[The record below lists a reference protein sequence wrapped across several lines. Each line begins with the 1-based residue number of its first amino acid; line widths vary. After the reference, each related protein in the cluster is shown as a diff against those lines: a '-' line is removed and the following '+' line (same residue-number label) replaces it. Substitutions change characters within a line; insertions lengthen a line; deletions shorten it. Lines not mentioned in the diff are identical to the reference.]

1 MINPKR
7 HICIIH
13 RNLEEISGEFGGSIR
28 LRTLSYLIEAAGL
41 DYCYIPAKQY
51 LFARHQHSELIC
63 VSSFVNM
70 WIIPIGL
77 YRKQFIWLDCM
88 DSIKLTINW
97 QIRSFRLL
105 NLFRAIRNTA
115 LLPLLKYADML
126 SYVNIRD
133 AIADK
138 QDQEA
143 IIFGLAIQKI
153 ESDCNYRP
161 RFVMMGDWSYY
172 PNRVALELFL
182 KKIWSN
188 GIFSMGEVPLEIYG
202 KNLPRKA
209 YGKKNLRWKGLV
221 SEFELYGNG
230 AIFLSPISIGSG
242 TKTKTLFPLIANRIV
257 ISFPEG
263 AVGISEH
270 PNLHIALD
278 WDEFS
283 AKMGE
288 FLLMW
293 PDPKVNLGEFALIPD
308 LVVNTV
314 REKLTN
320 N

>member
-1 MINPKR
+1 MINAKR

-41 DYCYIPAKQY
+41 DYCYIPAKRY
-51 LFARHQHSELIC
+51 FFARDQHSELVCI
-63 VSSFVNM
+63 SSFVNM
-70 WIIPIGL
+70 WVIPISL

-88 DSIKLTINW
+88 DSIKLTIFW

-105 NLFRAIRNTA
+105 NVFRALRNAA

-126 SYVNIRD
+126 SYINIRD
-133 AIADK
+133 AIADNPD
-138 QDQEA
+138 QDA
-143 IIFGLAIQKI
+143 IIFGLDIQKI
-153 ESDCNYRP
+153 ESDCDYRP

-182 KKIWSN
+182 KKIWSID
-188 GIFSMGEVPLEIYG
+188 IFSMGEVPLEIYG

-209 YGKKNLRWKGLV
+209 YGKKNLYWKGLV

-270 PNLHIALD
+270 PNLYIAND
-278 WDEFS
+278 WDEIS
-283 AKMGE
+283 AKMRE

-293 PDPKVNLGEFALIPD
+293 PEPKMNMVEFDLIPD
-308 LVVNTV
+308 QVVIAV
-314 REKLTN
+314 REKLSN